1 MKRSLATAVNLSL
14 FGLSLGSAAAQTK
27 PVEQQISEAVSPAPA
42 ELRDGATVLGYV
54 RGSTLEVLRA
64 GTNGVT
70 CLADEPGN
78 ERFQVACY
86 EEGVA
91 AFMARGRELR
101 AEGKG
106 TNELRD
112 VRQAEME
119 AGTLAIAEGS
129 TLWQFF
135 GEINPATG
143 VPDSV
148 SVLTVKYYPYGT
160 SESTGVTSERSRTD
174 PWLMD
179 PGQHR
184 AHVMI
189 PGETRKFP

>member
-1 MKRSLATAVNLSL
+1 MTRSFAVSVGFSLMVLAPAV
-14 FGLSLGSAAAQTK
+14 GVAQNK
-27 PVEQQISEAVSPAPA
+27 PAQQQISEAVTPAPA
-42 ELRDGATVLGYV
+42 ELQAGATVLGYV
-54 RGSTLEVLRA
+54 HGTTLEVIRE

-70 CLADEPGN
+70 CLADAPGS

-86 EEGVA
+86 EEGLA

-106 TNELRD
+106 TNELREA
-112 VRQAEME
+112 RKSEME
-119 AGTLAIAEGS
+119 AGKLKITEGAV
-129 TLWQFF
+129 LWQLF
-135 GEINPATG
+135 GEINPEKG

-148 SVLTVKYYPYGT
+148 SILTVKYYPYGT
-160 SESTGVTSERSRTD
+160 PESTGASAERSRSE

-179 PGQHR
+179 AGLHR

-189 PGETRKFP
+189 AGGTQKFP